1 VGDWLTFRMTGDA
14 FKRASNRRWRAPVVR
29 EPDFNE
35 LALRLLRNG
44 LAPRHAH
51 RMVNE
56 IRDHYDDLVD
66 AAVEAG
72 RPIRD
77 ARQHAGRKLGGMDD
91 LVAQASE
98 CRELKTWAFRYP
110 RAAICVYPLACLV
123 ALPAMPVLAGIA
135 NAPLLARWGAS
146 LLAAGLVTATLLLV
160 LQLSIL
166 FG

>member
-1 VGDWLTFRMTGDA
+1 M
-14 FKRASNRRWRAPVVR
+14 R

-35 LALRLLRNG
+35 LATRLLQEG
-44 LAPRHAH
+44 IAPRHAH

-72 RPIRD
+72 QPIRE
-77 ARQHAGRKLGGMDD
+77 ARLDAGRTLGQFED
-91 LVAQASE
+91 LVTQVSAH
-98 CRELKTWAFRYP
+98 RELKTWAFRYP
-110 RAAICVYPLACLV
+110 RAAIVVYPLACLV
-123 ALPAMPVLAGIA
+123 ALPAMPVTAGIA

-146 LLAAGLVTATLLLV
+146 LLAAGLVTGGLLLV
-160 LQLSIL
+160 MQLSIL

>member
-1 VGDWLTFRMTGDA
+1 M
-14 FKRASNRRWRAPVVR
+14 R

-35 LALRLLRNG
+35 LSNRLLRNG
-44 LAPRHAH
+44 VAPRHAH

-66 AAVEAG
+66 AAVEGGQTIREARLRAG
-72 RPIRD
+72 
-77 ARQHAGRKLGGMDD
+77 QELGQLDD
-91 LVAQASE
+91 LVSE
-98 CRELKTWAFRYP
+98 IGNHRELKTWAFRYP
-110 RAAICVYPLACLV
+110 HAAVVVYPLACLV
-123 ALPAMPVLAGIA
+123 ALPAMPVVAGIA

-146 LLAAGLVTATLLLV
+146 LLAAGLFTGGLLLV